1 MSLRRGGTP
10 LLGAGPPSLEAS
22 NQAQIDDLVQRNRTL
37 EHLNQKLTAQINAEA
52 GRSKEAVLAIQKQW
66 DENQRL
72 WKEGC
77 EELLVSYRIVQ
88 KRLEVDLEKERSAV
102 IKEMA
107 VAREEKLQRLQRD
120 FKIKLFQMKEEETD
134 QRMEELE
141 EEKARMEDEYELVVQ
156 KMKGKCADYAIK
168 LKDTQ
173 AALSRSEKEREEKE
187 AKHNKL
193 LEKHANL
200 EGQIATSGPTLERT
214 KLQLEGTQHKAT
226 ELERTVDE
234 LKRTNADLTRQLE
247 RWQSLDL
254 KEGTAAENQR
264 KERLALEAENTE
276 LKEELERKEAQLEKS
291 ERRVE
296 KMKTTTH
303 NWEAECKVQQQTA
316 KTAEKQVA
324 KLEKQIQK
332 LKSDLEIERA
342 RVRPPS
348 PQKPHPP
355 PADVDVIDVD
365 AEQEEPPLKQAVK
378 PECKPST
385 TVKPGL
391 STQTKTRRSGIEGQV
406 ARKKTGGKPPQPLRG
421 RKVASAPAPKSDSD
435 SEMEEIS
442 EVEVPD
448 EPPEE
453 DAAARKKRKGKAKA
467 IEDDAEAE
475 PPEPPAQK
483 RKGKRKVEEQ
493 EETGGDD
500 ELEVVEQPNPKKRG
514 SRAPSVIKETAPAT
528 TNRRSKPPSRAPS
541 KQPNAKAPTE
551 QGDANDDDD
560 DEAAPKKKKRKLV
573 SLFPDKSAGLPQF
586 SAFGNGSLDIP
597 SVLSPLKPDE
607 RVPQRSTSSSLVASL
622 GGLMKIPFGQS
633 RR

>member
-134 QRMEELE
+134 LRMEELE
-141 EEKARMEDEYELVVQ
+141 EEKARMEEEYELVVQ
-156 KMKGKCADYAIK
+156 KMKDKCADYAIK

-200 EGQIATSGPTLERT
+200 EGQLATSGPTLERT
-214 KLQLEGTQHKAT
+214 KLQLEGAQHKAT

-254 KEGTAAENQR
+254 KEGAATESQR
-264 KERLALEAENTE
+264 KQRLALEAENAE
-276 LKEELERKEAQLEKS
+276 LKEELERKEAQLDKS

-303 NWEAECKVQQQTA
+303 NWEAECKAQQQAA
-316 KTAEKQVA
+316 KTSEKQVV

-348 PQKPHPP
+348 PQKPQPPP
-355 PADVDVIDVD
+355 PADADVIDVD
-365 AEQEEPPLKQAVK
+365 AEQQDEPPRKQAVK
-378 PECKPST
+378 PESKPSA

-406 ARKKTGGKPPQPLRG
+406 ARKKTGGKPPQPSRG

-442 EVEVPD
+442 EFEVPD

-453 DAAARKKRKGKAKA
+453 DAATRKKRKGKAKA
-467 IEDDAEAE
+467 AEDDAEEE
-475 PPEPPAQK
+475 PPGSPAQK
-483 RKGKRKVEEQ
+483 RNGKRKAEKED
-493 EETGGDD
+493 TGGD
-500 ELEVVEQPNPKKRG
+500 EPEVVEQPNPKKRG
-514 SRAPSVIKETAPAT
+514 SRAPSVIKETAPAP

-541 KQPNAKAPTE
+541 KQPTAKAPTE
-551 QGDANDDDD
+551 QADANDDDD
-560 DEAAPKKKKRKLV
+560 DETAPKKKKRKLV
-573 SLFPDKSAGLPQF
+573 SLFPDKSAGLLQF
-586 SAFGNGSLDIP
+586 AAFGNGSLDIP